1 MWKEL
6 LSIHAAQDSCRNPG
20 EEEKGRLL
28 SLVTSLPFIKVPGL
42 IYCKRGEQPMAFYSH
57 GEMLAQRKLKARC
70 AKKGA
75 GRRGTG
81 GQLGQKGHRDRD
93 GGEGRKNWAEP
104 GEEGVWLRPG
114 GLTGRCGT
122 EN

>member
-1 MWKEL
+1 
-6 LSIHAAQDSCRNPG
+6 
-20 EEEKGRLL
+20 
-28 SLVTSLPFIKVPGL
+28 
-42 IYCKRGEQPMAFYSH
+42 MAFYSH

-70 AKKGA
+70 AKRGA

-81 GQLGQKGHRDRD
+81 GQLGQKGHQDRD
-93 GGEGRKNWAEP
+93 CGEGRKNWAEP

-122 EN
+122 ENGALQLEQEAHPWTVGGEGA